1 WLGEGGARGG
11 GNPRDQEGGG
21 RFSRRGWPRME
32 EGERK
37 SRAPVRA
44 VPPPASG
51 VCSFRV
57 SRENSQD
64 WGHQPRW
71 SRARGGGGRA
81 AVRAGRGE
89 VIAAPAGHSEGAT
102 GDAAA
107 AEETLQHEAR
117 RGPAGGEHAPHVVPQ
132 GPQAPRGPG
141 PA

>member
-1 WLGEGGARGG
+1 
-11 GNPRDQEGGG
+11 
-21 RFSRRGWPRME
+21 
-32 EGERK
+32 
-37 SRAPVRA
+37 VRA

-89 VIAAPAGHSEGAT
+89 VIAAPAGHSEGPT

-132 GPQAPRGPG
+132 GL
-141 PA
+141 